1 MSTYIYKGG
10 ASRILNGVTLKDK
23 GQEIELK
30 SLRGIVNANRFILKK
45 KQPKINKKVI
55 PKPIVEKP
63 VIEKIIVPIIEKP
76 IIEKKIVPII
86 EKVVEKPIVPILI
99 VPKVKGGNN

>member
-45 KQPKINKKVI
+45 EQPKINKKNKKVI
-55 PKPIVEKP
+55 LE
-63 VIEKIIVPIIEKP
+63 PIIEKP
-76 IIEKKIVPII
+76 IIENKIVPII
-86 EKVVEKPIVPILI
+86 EKVVEKPIDPTLVI
-99 VPKVKGGNN
+99 PKVKGGNN